1 MLRYMLDSNTCIAV
15 MKAASVTLGGRFT
28 RHATQLCLSAI
39 ALGELRFGAEK
50 SQRAAE
56 NRSSVDDFV
65 GRLVVLDFDADA
77 ALHFGQIRHALR
89 RQPIG
94 PLDTLIAAHA
104 LSRGLVVVT
113 DNVREFRRVPALQ
126 VENWIRRA

>member
-15 MKAASVTLGGRFT
+15 MKGASITLGGRFT
-28 RHATQLCLSAI
+28 RHAVQLCISTI
-39 ALGELRFGAEK
+39 VLGELRFGAEK

-56 NRSSVDDFV
+56 NRIAVDDFV
-65 GRLVVLDFDADA
+65 RRLVVIDFDKDA

-104 LSRGLVVVT
+104 RSRGLIVVT
-113 DNVREFRRVPALQ
+113 DNEREFRRVPNLQ